1 MFYPALATES
11 LNVLSQ
17 YEEIKGLKDKYK
29 KYLALYMP
37 PEAKDADLSE
47 EYIPEDK
54 RPDGYYHWSAWI
66 LDLIKEK
73 FREYAVAIELIF
85 GDEFDPRYNEI
96 EILDELLKIKTK
108 YSFDVLKYTVDE
120 WKHASDILKPH
131 ISLIKNQ
138 SYVLSKNM
146 LLYEFNYPTLKRRI
160 EWHTPA
166 IPKESMTP
174 LITAVIDL
182 FIMMKEVAAQQK
194 AYLENYKY
202 EGSEIEKIL
211 TALEECNGR
220 GRLTFTY
227 VFPDEKELKEK
238 LEEELKPIRVVMEE
252 FENVH

>member
-1 MFYPALATES
+1 MFYPALATEG
-11 LNVLSQ
+11 LNMFSQ
-17 YEEIKGLKDKYK
+17 YEEIKAPKDEYK

-54 RPDGYYHWSAWI
+54 RHDGYCHWSNWI

-73 FREYAVAIELIF
+73 FREYTVAIELIL
-85 GDEFDPRYNEI
+85 GDEFDPRYKEI

-131 ISLIKNQ
+131 VSLIKNQ
-138 SYVLSKNM
+138 PYVLSENM
-146 LLYEFNYPTLKRRI
+146 LLCEFKYPTLKRRI

-174 LITAVIDL
+174 LITAVVDL
-182 FIMMKEVAAQQK
+182 FNLMKEVAAQQK
-194 AYLENYKY
+194 AYLEHYKY
-202 EGSEIEKIL
+202 EGSEIEKIF
-211 TALEECNGR
+211 TALEEYSGR
-220 GRLTFTY
+220 GRLTLTY
-227 VFPDEKELKEK
+227 VFPEEKELKEK

-252 FENVH
+252 FENMY